1 MRLARLGLATLVVT
15 LAVLGA
21 AAAAPGAAN
30 ERLAV
35 IVAFR
40 QPPTAADLA
49 FVREAGGDVAHVY
62 RIVPALAA
70 RVPTSALE
78 GLARNPRVASIEAD
92 GTVEALDYDGDDWGI
107 TQIKADQPHA
117 KGLTG
122 TGVRVAIVDTG
133 VSCQH
138 LELDSNCYAGSDD
151 WDFVNDDGDPDD
163 DNGHGTHVAGTVAAE
178 RNAGVATGVVGVAP
192 TATVVG
198 YKVLD
203 SGGSGPW
210 SNVIAAI
217 DRVWNNGAKRAEVVN
232 MSLGGSSAP
241 DTMREAMERAYA
253 SGILLVAAAGNGG
266 NCGGKGNSVSYPA
279 RYASVVAVAAVDT
292 NNQRPCFSST
302 GEEVEL
308 AAPGVSVFST
318 WPEDKSTS
326 AHNPQPVCDGGVC
339 HYKYGSGTSMASPH
353 VAGAAALLLASGSL
367 NDSSGMNGL
376 ADEARQRLAETA
388 VDLGATGRDPQF
400 GYGLI
405 DAAAA
410 TMAPNAAPSV
420 SITSPADDAIFDSG
434 ATIDFQGSAS
444 DAEDGDLTS
453 SLTWTS
459 SIDGAIGNGGSFIR
473 SLSDGIHTITASVT
487 DADGQTTATSITIT
501 VGSAPPPASTVSVA
515 SIAYATE
522 GGKQQNLH
530 LLVTVALIDGAGKP
544 VSGAS
549 VAIRLDRDG
558 ALYRTAGGTTG
569 TDGEVTFKATNAP
582 SGCYTTTVTSVTAS
596 GLGWDGATPA
606 NQFCK

>member
-1 MRLARLGLATLVVT
+1 MKFARLVFATLVVT

-21 AAAAPGAAN
+21 AAAAPGTAN

-35 IVAFR
+35 IIAFR

-49 FVREAGGDVAHVY
+49 FVRGAGGDVVHVY

-70 RVPTSALE
+70 RVPASALE
-78 GLARNPRVASIEAD
+78 GLARNPRVASIEPD
-92 GTVEALDYDGDDWGI
+92 GTVQALDYDGDDWGI
-107 TQIKADQPHA
+107 THIKADQPHA

-122 TGVRVAIVDTG
+122 TGVRVAVIDTG

-138 LELDSNCYAGSDD
+138 LELDSNCYVGSDD
-151 WDFVNDDGDPDD
+151 WDFVNNDGDPDD

-178 RNAGVATGVVGVAP
+178 RNASAATGVVGAAP

-203 SGGSGPW
+203 SGGSGSW
-210 SNVIAAI
+210 SSVIAAI
-217 DRVWNNGAKRAEVVN
+217 DRIWNNGAKRAEVVN

-241 DTMREAMERAYA
+241 DTLREAMDRAYA

-279 RYASVVAVAAVDT
+279 RYASVVAVAAVNKD
-292 NNQRPCFSST
+292 NQRPCFSST
-302 GEEVEL
+302 GEEVEF

-318 WPEDKSTS
+318 WPENKPTSTY
-326 AHNPQPVCDGGVC
+326 NPQPVCDGGVC
-339 HYKYGSGTSMASPH
+339 YYKYASGTSMASPH
-353 VAGAAALLLASGSL
+353 VAGAAALLFAAGVLSDTSGA
-367 NDSSGMNGL
+367 NGL
-376 ADEARQRLAETA
+376 ADEVRQRLAETA
-388 VDLGATGRDPQF
+388 VDLGTTGRDPEY
-400 GYGLI
+400 GYGLV

-410 TMAPNAAPSV
+410 TTAPNAAPSV
-420 SITSPADDAIFDSG
+420 SITSPADNSSFASG
-434 ATIDFQGSAS
+434 ETISFQGSAS

-459 SIDGAIGNGGSFIR
+459 SIDGVIGTGGSFSR
-473 SLSDGIHTITASVT
+473 TLSDGTHTITASVT
-487 DADGQTTATSITIT
+487 DSVGQTTTASITIT
-501 VGSAPPPASTVSVA
+501 VGAAPPTASTLSVA
-515 SIAYATE
+515 SIIYATE

-530 LLVTVALIDGAGKP
+530 LLVTVALVDNQGNP

-549 VAIRLDRDG
+549 VAIRLDRNG
-558 ALYRTAGGTTG
+558 ALYGTASGTTR
-569 TDGEVTFKATNAP
+569 TDGKVTFKATNAP

-596 GLGWDGATPA
+596 GLSWDGVTPA